1 MKFFIHNLDE
11 KRNRL
16 NHINQLNKIQTFYN
30 DQGSV

>member
-16 NHINQLNKIQTFYN
+16 IHINQLNKIQTFYN
-30 DQGSV
+30 D